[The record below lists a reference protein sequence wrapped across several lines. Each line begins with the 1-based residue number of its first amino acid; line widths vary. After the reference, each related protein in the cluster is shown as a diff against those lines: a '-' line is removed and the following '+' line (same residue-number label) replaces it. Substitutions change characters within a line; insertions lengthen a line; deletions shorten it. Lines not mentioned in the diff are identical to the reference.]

1 MSGTPSRL
9 IVLFVAALAIG
20 ASAFAE
26 ENKATFTVA
35 PPPVG
40 YPDFKAGDATE
51 QAGGG
56 AAVIKTDFSG
66 FAGWLVGGSGAWQ
79 YQYCPVDDLA
89 LGFSVA
95 GSLMVGDLNSLLMMS
110 APLGASLAAE
120 LFEWRGSTFYA
131 FGYAGGTLS
140 YSYMEVDTYVGI
152 VNIVVNDVPT
162 VQTLGGIVS
171 AGFGSQVNVVLGSFI
186 LSPFAQWTWSGGA
199 YRTTMDSRMD
209 GVEYPSQSGTIGLSL
224 NSIYGFDLLYK
235 PLGWSLSSQLRL
247 GDGYQMITLA
257 LRRLLAAAKARSGA

>member
-1 MSGTPSRL
+1 MPRTPSSL
-9 IVLFVAALAIG
+9 VAMLVAALAIG
-20 ASAFAE
+20 ASAYAE
-26 ENKATFTVA
+26 DSESTFTVA

-56 AAVIKTDFSG
+56 AVVIKTEFG
-66 FAGWLVGGSGAWQ
+66 GLAGWLVGGSGAWQ
-79 YQYCPVDDLA
+79 YQYCPADGLA
-89 LGFSVA
+89 LGASVA
-95 GSLMVGDLNSLLMMS
+95 GSLMVGDQNSLLVMS

-140 YSYMEVDTYVGI
+140 YSYMEVDTYVVI

-162 VQTLGGIVS
+162 VQTLSGNLS
-171 AGFGSQVNVVLGSFI
+171 AGIGCQANVALGGFV

-209 GVEYPSQSGTIGLSL
+209 GVEYPSQSGNIGLSM
-224 NSIYGFDLLYK
+224 NSVYGFDLLYK

-247 GDGYQMITLA
+247 GDGYQMLSLA
-257 LRRLLAAAKARSGA
+257 LRRLIGAAKARSGD

>member
-1 MSGTPSRL
+1 MAKTPSRL
-9 IVLFVAALAIG
+9 IVPFVAALAIG

-26 ENKATFTVA
+26 GNEATFTVA

-40 YPDFKAGDATE
+40 YPDFNAGDATE

-56 AAVIKTDFSG
+56 AVVIKTDYDG
-66 FAGWLVGGSGAWQ
+66 LAGWLVGGSGAWQ
-79 YQYCPVDDLA
+79 FQFCPVDDLA
-89 LGFSVA
+89 LGASVA
-95 GSLMVGDLNSLLMMS
+95 GSLMVGDRNSLLMMS

-131 FGYAGGTLS
+131 LGYAGGALS
-140 YSYMEVDTYVGI
+140 YSSQIIKIPIGI
-152 VNIVVNDVPT
+152 GDVIDET
-162 VQTLGGIVS
+162 SVETMSGILSAGIGCQANLALGG
-171 AGFGSQVNVVLGSFI
+171 FVV
-186 LSPFAQWTWSGGA
+186 SPFAQWTWSGGV
-199 YRTTMDSRMD
+199 YGTTQRSSMSFD
-209 GVEYPSQSGTIGLSL
+209 YPSRSGEVEFSL

-247 GDGYQMITLA
+247 GEGYQMITLA

>member
-1 MSGTPSRL
+1 MARTPSRL
-9 IVLFVAALAIG
+9 IVPFVAALAIG

-56 AAVIKTDFSG
+56 AVVIKTDYG
-66 FAGWLVGGSGAWQ
+66 GLAGWLVGGSGAWQ
-79 YQYCPVDDLA
+79 YQYCPADDLA
-89 LGFSVA
+89 LGLSVA
-95 GSLMVGDLNSLLMMS
+95 GSLMVGDRNSLLMMS
-110 APLGASLAAE
+110 APLGASIAAE

-131 FGYAGGTLS
+131 FGYAGGALS
-140 YSYMEVDTYVGI
+140 YSSMKVIIPQI
-152 VNIVVNDVPT
+152 VNITIVEDETTLTTMSGILSAGIGCQANVA
-162 VQTLGGIVS
+162 LGG
-171 AGFGSQVNVVLGSFI
+171 FVV
-186 LSPFAQWTWSGGA
+186 SPFAQWTWSGGV
-199 YRTTMDSRMD
+199 YGTTQRSSMSFD
-209 GVEYPSQSGTIGLSL
+209 YPSRSGEIEPSM

-247 GDGYQMITLA
+247 GEGYQMITLA

>member
-1 MSGTPSRL
+1 MARTPSRL

-26 ENKATFTVA
+26 ENKATFAVA

-56 AAVIKTDFSG
+56 AVVIKTG
-66 FAGWLVGGSGAWQ
+66 YGGLAGWLVGGSGAWQ
-79 YQYCPVDDLA
+79 YQYCPADELA

-95 GSLMVGDLNSLLMMS
+95 GSLMVGDRNSLLMMS
-110 APLGASLAAE
+110 APLGAGIAAE

-131 FGYAGGTLS
+131 FGYAGGALN
-140 YSYMEVDTYVGI
+140 YSSRIIGI
-152 VNIVVNDVPT
+152 PIGIGDVIDET
-162 VQTLGGIVS
+162 SVETMSGIISAGIGCQANLALGG
-171 AGFGSQVNVVLGSFI
+171 FVV
-186 LSPFAQWTWSGGA
+186 SPFAQWTWSGGV
-199 YRTTMDSRMD
+199 YGTTQSSSMSFD
-209 GVEYPSQSGTIGLSL
+209 YPSQSGEVEFSM

-235 PLGWSLSSQLRL
+235 PLGWSLSSQLRF